1 MANVNSIGLNATTIY
16 KNTGAMDMDNKIY
29 VQLFEIANKNMQQ
42 SGKTFDHRRA
52 AFFYYIKNDP
62 YKIDI
67 LKLLETEVS
76 NEEFIDIAY
85 MAFWGHLADEN
96 SRKYYKNNL
105 SYSHVEFRQKL
116 ICDIINSQEAKIE
129 GKKILNFIDESES
142 KIESKLLQRI
152 MVRILPVYKKL
163 PNILKRCIRII
174 LKVGE
179 E

>member
-1 MANVNSIGLNATTIY
+1 
-16 KNTGAMDMDNKIY
+16 MDNKSY
-29 VQLFEIANKNMQQ
+29 SQLFEIANKNMQQ
-42 SGKTFDHRRA
+42 SGKTFDRQRA

-67 LKLLETEVS
+67 LNLLEVEAS

-85 MAFWGHLADEN
+85 MTFFGHLADTN
-96 SRKYYKNNL
+96 SRKYYENIL
-105 SYSHVEFRQKL
+105 SHSYSHLEFRRKL
-116 ICDIINSQEAKIE
+116 ICDLTNSQEAKNS
-129 GKKILNFIDESES
+129 GKKILNFTDESES

-163 PNILKRCIRII
+163 PNTLKRCIRII

-179 E
+179 K

>member
-1 MANVNSIGLNATTIY
+1 
-16 KNTGAMDMDNKIY
+16 MDNKSY
-29 VQLFEIANKNMQQ
+29 SQLFEIANKNMQQ
-42 SGKTFDHRRA
+42 SGKTFDRRRA

-67 LKLLETEVS
+67 LNLLEVESS

-85 MAFWGHLADEN
+85 MTFFGHLADEN
-96 SRKYYKNNL
+96 SRKHYENIL
-105 SYSHVEFRQKL
+105 SYSHFEFRRKL
-116 ICDIINSQEAKIE
+116 ICDLINSQEMRDS

-163 PNILKRCIRII
+163 PNTLKRCIRII